1 MSSET
6 AMHDPARTQSSSA
19 TQSLDALVAELDEI
33 QVSLYSYEH
42 ALAIME
48 YDGMT
53 TMPPAGAALA
63 SRTQSVL
70 AAAQHRI
77 LAGDRLREVLEDL
90 EARIDELDA
99 RHAAMVRVLMRQHR
113 EERLVPDELAAD
125 LRAATAAAFP
135 VWRAAKG
142 NDDFESFAPH
152 VERIFSLLREKAL
165 CIRPEAAPYD
175 TCLDLWERGSSMELC
190 DGFFAQ
196 VTRAVVPLLREISA
210 CGPVPDF
217 GFTHAHVPAQNQ
229 AELCLDLARVMG
241 LDLDRLTLGLTEHP
255 WTTEFSGDDVRI
267 AHHYNEDDVLDGVST
282 SMHEN
287 GHALYEQR
295 VDPSFAGTC
304 LHRNSSGG
312 IDEGQARLME
322 NLVGRSR
329 PFMDALLPLLRRH
342 APGAFDSVTP
352 DELYRACNVVKPGCI
367 RTLSDELTY
376 PLHVLVRYEC
386 EKALFAGDVA
396 VRDVPAMWRDLMRE
410 HLGVEVPDDTRGCLQ
425 DIHWSAGYIG
435 YFPGYALGNA
445 YGAQL
450 MAHAC
455 RARPDLDDSFARGDL
470 EPLTSWLDARVW
482 KHGASVDPLP
492 LMEQACG
499 EPFDPSYYTDYLVEK
514 FEALYGLR

>member
-1 MSSET
+1 MPDAT
-6 AMHDPARTQSSSA
+6 AMHEPARTAQPPA
-19 TQSLDALVAELDEI
+19 TRPLDALVAELDQI

-63 SRTQSVL
+63 SRTQAVL
-70 AAAQHRI
+70 AAARHNI
-77 LAGDRLREVLEDL
+77 LADEPLGEVLADL
-90 EARIDELDA
+90 EARSGELDA
-99 RHAAMVRVLMRQHR
+99 RHAAMVRVLARQHR
-113 EERLVPDELAAD
+113 EERSVPAELEGD

-142 NDDFESFAPH
+142 DDDFASFAPH
-152 VERIFSLLREKAL
+152 LERIFALLREKAR
-165 CIRPEAAPYD
+165 CIRPGEAPYD
-175 TCLDLWERGSSMELC
+175 TCLDLWERGSSMALC
-190 DGFFAQ
+190 DEFFAH
-196 VTRAVVPLLREISA
+196 VTRAVVPLIREISA
-210 CGPVPDF
+210 RGPVPDF
-217 GFTHAHVPAQNQ
+217 GFTHAHVPAQVQ
-229 AELCLDLARVMG
+229 AELGLDLARVMG

-267 AHHYNEDDVLDGVST
+267 AHHYDEDDVLGGVAT

-295 VDPSFAGTC
+295 VDASFTGTC
-304 LHRNSSGG
+304 LHRSSSGG

-342 APGAFDSVTP
+342 VPGAFDAVTP
-352 DELYRACNVVKPGCI
+352 DELYRACNVMRPGCI
-367 RTLSDELTY
+367 RTLSDELAY

-386 EKALFAGDVA
+386 EKALIAGDVA
-396 VRDVPAMWRDLMRE
+396 VRDVPALWRDLMRE
-410 HLGVEVPDDTRGCLQ
+410 HLGVEVPDDARGCLQ
-425 DIHWSAGYIG
+425 DIHWSAGYVG

-450 MAHAC
+450 VAHAR
-455 RARPDLDDSFARGDL
+455 RAHPDLDASLARGDL
-470 EPLTSWLDARVW
+470 APLTSWLDGRVW
-482 KHGASVDPLP
+482 KAGASLDPLP

-499 EPFDPSYYTDYLVEK
+499 EPFDARYYVDYLVGK
-514 FEALYGLR
+514 FEGLYGLR